1 MESVVE
7 YLNLFAKKCRFSVEF
22 HQTKDVKDLA
32 NVIFNV
38 SPFAKTVIFSKE
50 IKDGILIKSI
60 LNDFSQKGLKPIF
73 YFIKDNLNLNM
84 ENFAGAFNLPEDV
97 RAVVILDGKS
107 IFLGQYFASFMR
119 VPCFYY
125 FTEELPR
132 GVLSDKMFLRVG
144 DKFDTVKLRLERH
157 VMIKENFDLDERTIL
172 SLISGLSVL
181 VDYKL
186 NVILGLTPNC
196 ERFYSIVK
204 KGFINLSIANNEDFV
219 NTAVKCFFTLEF
231 FNKALNSNPFMF
243 SALEIFKIFHND
255 FILGDEYFFVINKLL
270 NKKIE
275 QDFIPDYR
283 KVVGEVYF
291 KLNIGLTNALDG
303 IIRQSK
309 VFNGKIEQSLPLLT
323 NEFNCL
329 IKLYNSLKKRVIGE
343 RNQKVDKS
351 IYEKLFLT
359 GSTPFG
365 MNAFSLARELNFEN
379 L

>member
-1 MESVVE
+1 MESVVK
-7 YLNLFAKKCRFSVEF
+7 YLNLFAKNCRFGVKF
-22 HQTKDVKDLA
+22 HQTKEVNDLA

-50 IKDGILIKSI
+50 IKDANLIKSI

-73 YFIKDNLNLNM
+73 YFINDNLNLIV

-97 RAVVILDGKS
+97 RAVVILDEKS
-107 IFLGQYFASFMR
+107 IPLGQYFANFMR

-125 FTEELPR
+125 LTEELPR
-132 GVLSDKMFLRVG
+132 GVLSDKMLLRVG
-144 DKFDTVKLRLERH
+144 DKFDTVNLRLERH
-157 VMIKENFDLDERTIL
+157 VLIKENFNLEERTIL

-181 VDYKL
+181 ADYTL
-186 NVILGLTPNC
+186 NTVLGITPNS
-196 ERFYSIVK
+196 EKYYSIVK
-204 KGFINLSIANNEDFV
+204 KSFINLSTVNNEDFV

-243 SALEIFKIFHND
+243 SALEIFKMFYND
-255 FILGDEYFFVINKLL
+255 FIIGDEYFFAINKLL

-283 KVVGEVYF
+283 KIAGEVCF
-291 KLNIGLTNALDG
+291 KLNIGLLNAIDG
-303 IIRQSK
+303 IICQSK
-309 VFNGKIEQSLPLLT
+309 VFNGKIEQILPLIKG
-323 NEFNCL
+323 EFDCL
-329 IKLYNSLKKRVIGE
+329 IKLYDSLKKRVVGE

-365 MNAFSLARELNFEN
+365 INAFSLVRELNFEN